1 MDATTLGSLLVGL
14 GAVVGAV
21 VAYLGKRGENA
32 ITAYG
37 SLTNDLQEERENLK
51 TELAAARAERDTLS
65 ARLAEQAVLLA
76 AATVERDALNTRLAE
91 QAALRAADQAELA
104 RLRALIIQ
112 LGGEP

>member
-51 TELAAARAERDTLS
+51 AELASARA
-65 ARLAEQAVLLA
+65 
-76 AATVERDALNTRLAE
+76 ERDALNTRLAE
-91 QAALRAADQAELA
+91 QAALRAADQAEIA
-104 RLRALIIQ
+104 RLRALIVH